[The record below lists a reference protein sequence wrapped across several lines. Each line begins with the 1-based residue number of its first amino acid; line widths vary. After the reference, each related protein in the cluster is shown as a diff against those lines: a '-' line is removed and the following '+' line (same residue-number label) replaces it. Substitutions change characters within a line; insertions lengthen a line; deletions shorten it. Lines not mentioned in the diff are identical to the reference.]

1 MDDKQKELERIQKA
15 LLAEEED
22 QPLEDILNDE
32 ELNALLNDEPAPAFD
47 DPEEIRDPKRQ
58 GYQNFAN
65 NYGNDPKEE
74 TEEDRKALN
83 EKVILGLMITASVL
97 CLGIIGVLGY
107 WLGVLL

>member
-1 MDDKQKELERIQKA
+1 MDEKEKELERIQKA
-15 LLAEEED
+15 LMDGEST
-22 QPLEDILNDE
+22 
-32 ELNALLNDEPAPAFD
+32 PAFD
-47 DPEEIRDPKRQ
+47 DPEEIREPRHR